1 MVMGPAG
8 LQAIRARGLNMRAVC
23 PRARL
28 HAGDRPRGAQRG
40 RANVYLRSPYMTSLA
55 QSISDMS
62 NDRH

>member
-1 MVMGPAG
+1 MGPAG

-28 HAGDRPRGAQRG
+28 HAGDLPWGAQRG